1 MNSYTALVLSLPTRD
16 STVRMRVWRALKDTG
31 CGVLRDGVY
40 LLPKAAPTA
49 AALPEVE
56 AQVHAAGGF
65 GMIVE
70 LDLRS
75 SARSGEVRK
84 LFDRSREYGALV
96 AEIHA
101 ARAALAKLPERKA
114 QSRVERAQRAF
125 DGLATIDFYPGEAK
139 AQAAQALEA
148 LRQEAR
154 RLNAHGEP
162 HALRGKVKRVEREKY
177 RARVWATR
185 KSPWI
190 DRFASAWLIKR
201 FIDKE
206 ARFAWIDS
214 PRKLPKHAV
223 GYDFDGAEF
232 SHVESRVTFEV
243 LAAAFGLDADPAL
256 ARIGAAIHFLDAGGI
271 PVAEAKGLET
281 LLRGVKEKAR
291 DDDDAVARALP
302 VFDYLHSAYSSSG

>member
-1 MNSYTALVLSLPTRD
+1 M
-16 STVRMRVWRALKDTG
+16 
-31 CGVLRDGVY
+31 
-40 LLPKAAPTA
+40 
-49 AALPEVE
+49 
-56 AQVHAAGGF
+56 
-65 GMIVE
+65 
-70 LDLRS
+70 
-75 SARSGEVRK
+75 
-84 LFDRSREYGALV
+84 
-96 AEIHA
+96 
-101 ARAALAKLPERKA
+101 
-114 QSRVERAQRAF
+114 
-125 DGLATIDFYPGEAK
+125 
-139 AQAAQALEA
+139 
-148 LRQEAR
+148 
-154 RLNAHGEP
+154 
-162 HALRGKVKRVEREKY
+162 KRVEREKY
-177 RARVWATR
+177 RGRVWATR

-206 ARFAWIDS
+206 ARFAWIDGA
-214 PRKLPKHAV
+214 RKLPKHAV

-243 LAAAFGLDADPAL
+243 LLASFGLDADPAL